1 MIQPIKIIAIF
12 VYRLNEGNPHIPGSL
27 SATLG
32 YHFKSLS
39 IMDNKKLPTIAEGPN
54 IMVQLLQGPNVK
66 FTRTVLPVDRDLS
79 DTDSI
84 VYELLINKAWDQ
96 YDFAI
101 QMAEELGYEF
111 MDEEEYDGIMYD
123 YYFKFI

>member
-1 MIQPIKIIAIF
+1 
-12 VYRLNEGNPHIPGSL
+12 
-27 SATLG
+27 
-32 YHFKSLS
+32 
-39 IMDNKKLPTIAEGPN
+39 MDKKLPTIAEGPN

-66 FTRTVLPVDRDLS
+66 FTRTVLPTDRDCQ
-79 DTDSI
+79 DHDSI
-84 VYELLINKAWDQ
+84 VYELLIRKDWDQ

-111 MDEEEYDGIMYD
+111 MDEEEQDGIMYD

>member
-1 MIQPIKIIAIF
+1 
-12 VYRLNEGNPHIPGSL
+12 
-27 SATLG
+27 
-32 YHFKSLS
+32 
-39 IMDNKKLPTIAEGPN
+39 MDKKLPTIAEGPN

-66 FTRTVLPVDRDLS
+66 FTRTVLPTDRGLS

-84 VYELLINKAWDQ
+84 VYELLINKTWDQ
-96 YDFAI
+96 HDFAI

-111 MDEEEYDGIMYD
+111 MDEEEQDNITYD

>member
-1 MIQPIKIIAIF
+1 MNNKKVLPA
-12 VYRLNEGNPHIPGSL
+12 V
-27 SATLG
+27 
-32 YHFKSLS
+32 LS
-39 IMDNKKLPTIAEGPN
+39 IAGH
-54 IMVQLLQGPNVK
+54 NVK
-66 FTRTVLPVDRDLS
+66 FTRTVLPTDRGRS

-84 VYELLINKAWDQ
+84 VYQLLINKTWDQ

-111 MDEEEYDGIMYD
+111 MDEEEYDGIVYD

>member
-1 MIQPIKIIAIF
+1 M
-12 VYRLNEGNPHIPGSL
+12 S
-27 SATLG
+27 
-32 YHFKSLS
+32 
-39 IMDNKKLPTIAEGPN
+39 NKKLPTTAKGPY
-54 IMVQLLQGPNVK
+54 IEVQLLQGPNVR
-66 FTRTVLPVDRDLS
+66 FTRTVLPVDRYIS

-111 MDEEEYDGIMYD
+111 MHEEEYNDITYD
-123 YYFKFI
+123 HYFKFI

>member
-1 MIQPIKIIAIF
+1 
-12 VYRLNEGNPHIPGSL
+12 
-27 SATLG
+27 
-32 YHFKSLS
+32 
-39 IMDNKKLPTIAEGPN
+39 MDNKALPTIAEGPN

-111 MDEEEYDGIMYD
+111 MDEEEYDGITYD

>member
-1 MIQPIKIIAIF
+1 
-12 VYRLNEGNPHIPGSL
+12 
-27 SATLG
+27 
-32 YHFKSLS
+32 
-39 IMDNKKLPTIAEGPN
+39 MDKKLPTIMGEPDDV
-54 IMVQLLQGPNVK
+54 IELLSGPNVK
-66 FTRTVLPVDRDLS
+66 FSRAVLPGDRDRQ
-79 DTDSI
+79 DHDNI

-111 MDEEEYDGIMYD
+111 MDEEEQDGITYD

>member
-1 MIQPIKIIAIF
+1 
-12 VYRLNEGNPHIPGSL
+12 
-27 SATLG
+27 
-32 YHFKSLS
+32 
-39 IMDNKKLPTIAEGPN
+39 MDKKLPTIAEGPN
-54 IMVQLLQGPNVK
+54 IMVQLLQEPNVK

-96 YDFAI
+96 HDFAI

-111 MDEEEYDGIMYD
+111 MDEEEYDGITYD

>member
-1 MIQPIKIIAIF
+1 
-12 VYRLNEGNPHIPGSL
+12 
-27 SATLG
+27 
-32 YHFKSLS
+32 
-39 IMDNKKLPTIAEGPN
+39 MDKKLPTIAGGPDDV
-54 IMVQLLQGPNVK
+54 IELLSGPNVK

-84 VYELLINKAWDQ
+84 VYELLIRKDWDQ
-96 YDFAI
+96 HDFAI

-111 MDEEEYDGIMYD
+111 MDEEEYEGITYD

>member
-1 MIQPIKIIAIF
+1 
-12 VYRLNEGNPHIPGSL
+12 
-27 SATLG
+27 
-32 YHFKSLS
+32 
-39 IMDNKKLPTIAEGPN
+39 MDKKLPTIAGGPDDV
-54 IMVQLLQGPNVK
+54 IELLSGHNVK

-84 VYELLINKAWDQ
+84 VYELLVNKAWDQ
-96 YDFAI
+96 YDFAV

-111 MDEEEYDGIMYD
+111 MDEEEQDGITYD